1 MKKGYLIGPDLL
13 RQIREAVRYYINH
26 GDRPPNRGA
35 NIGPVKARRVR
46 VRLNEDLYAAVN
58 TMNDPS
64 YAQATIL
71 ERGPNGDLYEGELI
85 RITNRFEY
93 ISVDAG
99 TYAKAEWLGNEWEL
113 YAADCPAE
121 SGSIAGAGEP
131 TPSIGTGGP

>member
-1 MKKGYLIGPDLL
+1 MKKGYLIGPELL
-13 RQIREAVRYYINH
+13 RQIREAVRHYINH

-46 VRLNEDLYAAVN
+46 VRLNEDLLAAVN

-71 ERGPNGDLYEGELI
+71 ERGPNGDLYEGDLI
-85 RITNRFEY
+85 RITNRFEN

-99 TYAKAEWLGNEWEL
+99 TYCKAEWLADEWEL
-113 YAADCPAE
+113 YAADCPPE
-121 SGSIAGAGEP
+121 SGSI
-131 TPSIGTGGP
+131 